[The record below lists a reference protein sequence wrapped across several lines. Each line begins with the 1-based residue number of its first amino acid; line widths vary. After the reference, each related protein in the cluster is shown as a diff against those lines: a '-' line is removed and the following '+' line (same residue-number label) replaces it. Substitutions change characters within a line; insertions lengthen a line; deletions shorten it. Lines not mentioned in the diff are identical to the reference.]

1 MVNLQ
6 DEKKRD
12 VGGEYVEDEP
22 FLMYRIMFSVMYK
35 RDGAQREYLYNLKVK
50 TVIE

>member
-1 MVNLQ
+1 MFFKAHLFQLSNL
-6 DEKKRD
+6 
-12 VGGEYVEDEP
+12 
-22 FLMYRIMFSVMYK
+22 LTIMFSVMYK